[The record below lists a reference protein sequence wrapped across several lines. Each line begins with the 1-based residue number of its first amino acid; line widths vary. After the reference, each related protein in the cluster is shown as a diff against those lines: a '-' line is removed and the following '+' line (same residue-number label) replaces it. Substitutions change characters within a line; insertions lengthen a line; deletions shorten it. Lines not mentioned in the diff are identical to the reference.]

1 MISFTFHNG
10 FGSIGII
17 FNFVA
22 KMEKLPQISKAS
34 KSNVILSKQ
43 EGYKNVEISK
53 RLKLSEASV
62 SRILQRNK
70 QNLSLSP
77 LKRSGRPRTTTPRTD
92 RKIKQLCQKQPFI
105 SSSEIKRSMQ
115 ELISVTTRTI
125 RNRMHK
131 DFKLPARKP
140 LKKPLIT
147 PRMAQQRLEFCCHY
161 KDWTKEDWHKVMF
174 SDQST
179 FLQFASYKP
188 FVRRPHGSLPVDSRY
203 LQPTVKHPP
212 SVMVWGCFS
221 SQGRGGLYF
230 LPKGQTM
237 NASRYI
243 SVLDDHLLNFLSIH
257 GCTTFQHDSAPC
269 HETKSVMN
277 WFHTKNV
284 TMLKWAGNS
293 PHLNPIENLRT
304 LIKKKVSTSN
314 PTTLDELKQIVNEI
328 WCTDVDQ
335 NVCKNLTDS
344 MPSRI

>member
-1 MISFTFHNG
+1 MG
-10 FGSIGII
+10 
-17 FNFVA
+17 
-22 KMEKLPQISKAS
+22 KLPQISKAS
-34 KSNVILSKQ
+34 KSNVILLKQ

-77 LKRSGRPRTTTPRTD
+77 LKRSGTPRTTTPRTD
-92 RKIKQLCQKQPFI
+92 CKFKQLCQKQPFI

-147 PRMAQQRLEFCCHY
+147 PRMAQQRLECCCHY
-161 KDWTKEDWHKVMF
+161 KDWTKEDWQKVMS
-174 SDQST
+174 SDEST

-188 FVRRPHGSLPVDSRY
+188 FVCRPHGSSPADSRY

-243 SVLDDHLLNFLSIH
+243 SVLDDHLQSNFD
-257 GCTTFQHDSAPC
+257 TMPPF
-269 HETKSVMN
+269 ETER
-277 WFHTKNV
+277 
-284 TMLKWAGNS
+284 KWHSSEGG
-293 PHLNPIENLRT
+293 IITR
-304 LIKKKVSTSN
+304 I
-314 PTTLDELKQIVNEI
+314 
-328 WCTDVDQ
+328 
-335 NVCKNLTDS
+335 CKNSLV
-344 MPSRI
+344 M